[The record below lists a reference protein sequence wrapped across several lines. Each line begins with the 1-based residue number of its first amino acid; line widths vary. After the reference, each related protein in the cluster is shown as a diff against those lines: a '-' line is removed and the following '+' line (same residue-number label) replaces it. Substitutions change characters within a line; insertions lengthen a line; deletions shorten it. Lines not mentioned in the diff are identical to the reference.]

1 MKLAD
6 PAYFFLII
14 PVIVIV
20 WLFIKGYVGKEGAV
34 RFSSVQIIR
43 QAGARNISLRRLL
56 QVLLRLAVLIL
67 LLIAMSR
74 PQTGEGKT
82 EESKDVIDIML
93 ALDIS
98 SSMATLDFH
107 PENRLVAAK
116 AEAKKF
122 IQSRPD
128 DRIGI
133 VTFAKHSFTV
143 SPLTTDHRALEA
155 LVDGVQIG
163 MVEDGT
169 AIGVGLANAINRLRD
184 SEAKSKVAILLTD
197 GVNNA
202 GKIDPQTAG
211 EIAKTLG
218 IKVYTIGMG
227 KDGESMVPVVDPRYG
242 QRLVRVQTVIDE
254 KLLSRVSGMT
264 GGSYYRAK
272 DETGLS
278 RIFDEI
284 NRLEKTE
291 ILTHSYTTYHDHY
304 MRFLV
309 WAVALLVFEMPN
321 EGSSL
326 AMVMAMMCAKAGENI
341 DSYLIG
347 LMRYCDKHNIDV
359 SQSVFLRPFVQKMP
373 LPAPPEETE

>member
-1 MKLAD
+1 MKFAD

-56 QVLLRLAVLIL
+56 QVLLRLAVLIFL
-67 LLIAMSR
+67 LVAMSR

-93 ALDIS
+93 AMDIS

-211 EIAKTLG
+211 EIAQTLG

-254 KLLSRVSGMT
+254 KLLSKVSGMT

-309 WAVALLVFEMPN
+309 WAVVLLVFE
-321 EGSSL
+321 
-326 AMVMAMMCAKAGENI
+326 A
-341 DSYLIG
+341 
-347 LMRYCDKHNIDV
+347 
-359 SQSVFLRPFVQKMP
+359 VFFQFIWRKVP
-373 LPAPPEETE
+373 

>member
-309 WAVALLVFEMPN
+309 WAVALLVFEAAFFQFIWRKVP
-321 EGSSL
+321 
-326 AMVMAMMCAKAGENI
+326 
-341 DSYLIG
+341 
-347 LMRYCDKHNIDV
+347 
-359 SQSVFLRPFVQKMP
+359 
-373 LPAPPEETE
+373 